1 MYCSYDGEV
10 KGVMCLADQVK
21 PSAKEAI
28 KDLKSQG
35 KEVYLLTGDH
45 KATAEHIGQELGI
58 THIIAEALPEDKTN
72 LIASLQEAGH
82 TTLMVGDG
90 INDAPALALAHVG
103 MAIGSGSDI
112 ALEAGDV
119 VLTKSDPLDICRAIR
134 LSKKTLLNI
143 KENLFWAFAFN
154 TVGIP
159 IAAGFLH
166 LFGGPLLSPMLGGLA
181 MSFSS
186 VLVVSNALRLKRLSL
201 K

>member
-1 MYCSYDGEV
+1 MDCF
-10 KGVMCLADQVK
+10 
-21 PSAKEAI
+21 P
-28 KDLKSQG
+28 
-35 KEVYLLTGDH
+35 YLLTGDSQI
-45 KATAEHIGQELGI
+45 TANHIAAELGI
-58 THIIAEALPEDKTN
+58 QHVIAEALPEDKTK
-72 LIASLQEAGH
+72 LISTLQSKGE

-90 INDAPALALAHVG
+90 INDAPALTLSHIG

-119 VLTKSDPLDICRAIR
+119 VLTKSDPLDICRAIT
-134 LSKKTLLNI
+134 LSKKTLINI

-159 IAAGFLH
+159 VAAGVLH

-186 VLVVSNALRLKRLSL
+186 VLVVSNALRLKNIKL